1 MSKERIVAEVAAA
14 VRLDEGEAGV
24 RDVLRAVARL
34 EPVAVRAVSRA
45 TELPVPFVAAI
56 CNELRTRGVI
66 SRQRPVQLTLRGR
79 ELFGAGTLRVPLDA
93 TCAACGGH
101 EVVIPPELAPAVEE
115 LAGLAESAPKQ
126 RVELDQ
132 AHCTVETK
140 VRRVLAMHRAGALD
154 DRRVML
160 LGDDDLTSL
169 ALKTV
174 VDQLGAA
181 STIRRLVVVDVD
193 PALVSFLAREL
204 RGAPFEVECVRHDF
218 RDPLPEALQGS
229 AETVFTDPP
238 YTSAGASLF
247 LSRAVEAIDGPRRDV
262 FLAFGAGR
270 PEETLSV
277 QRAIAEMGLVVRR
290 LTPNFNEYL
299 GAGALG
305 GTSHLYHLATTP
317 QLRPLV
323 EGRYD
328 GPLYTADFRPPV
340 RDYRCRG
347 CGRALR
353 VGRGRRWSSVRAL
366 KRDRCPH
373 CRGSTFVPL
382 PREVATR
389 R

>member
-14 VRLDEGEAGV
+14 VRMDEGEAGV
-24 RDVLRAVARL
+24 RDVLRTVARL
-34 EPVAVRAVSRA
+34 EPVAVRAVSRS

-56 CNELRTRGVI
+56 CNELRKRGVI

-101 EVVIPPELAPAVEE
+101 EIVIPPELVPAVEE
-115 LAGLAESAPKQ
+115 LAGLAESAPTQ
-126 RVELDQ
+126 RVDLDQ

-140 VRRVLAMHRAGALD
+140 VRRVLAMHKAGALD
-154 DRRVML
+154 DRRVLL

-169 ALKTV
+169 ALKV
-174 VDQLGAA
+174 VVEQLGAA

-204 RGAPFEVECVRHDF
+204 RGAPFEVECVRHDL
-218 RDPLPEALQGS
+218 RDPLPNALQGS

-238 YTSAGASLF
+238 YTRAGASLF
-247 LSRAVEAIDGPRRDV
+247 LSRAVEAIRGPRRDV

-277 QRAIAEMGLVVRR
+277 QLAIAEMGLVVRR
-290 LTPNFNEYL
+290 LAPNFNEYL

-317 QLRPLV
+317 ALRPLV
-323 EGRYD
+323 EGRHD
-328 GPLYTADFRPPV
+328 GPLYTGDFRPPV